1 MEYRVISR
9 DGHIDV
15 KWLPHD
21 LFVANTSARR
31 RDRVP
36 QVVQPTEAKGGARRE
51 GTCPT
56 APSESSLLAWNH
68 PSEACR
74 GTSTACTRLASTTG
88 TYIHHPGATHT
99 RPGDRRH
106 RCRGD
111 LRHPW
116 HGGFLED
123 RELVGLVRDVQC
135 LGGFCKT
142 VPERLVGLA
151 CIPNHDPE
159 IAAAGLRRAAKLGLK
174 GADFGVSTAVK
185 PIWHRD
191 WDPLWAAAD
200 ECGMPISF
208 HTTGFSLRE
217 PLDEQM
223 ARAMTHHTGPLRSQ
237 FFRSPGPSSSP
248 APFSRG
254 PWSGTQG

>member
-1 MEYRVISR
+1 MRGGKGPVQQPLWRVR
-9 DGHIDV
+9 CQHG
-15 KWLPHD
+15 
-21 LFVANTSARR
+21 TTQARR
-31 RDRVP
+31 VAAHRPPVRGWLL
-36 QVVQPTEAKGGARRE
+36 QRGPT
-51 GTCPT
+51 
-56 APSESSLLAWNH
+56 SD
-68 PSEACR
+68 
-74 GTSTACTRLASTTG
+74 
-88 TYIHHPGATHT
+88 HPGATHT

-248 APFSRG
+248 ASFSRG